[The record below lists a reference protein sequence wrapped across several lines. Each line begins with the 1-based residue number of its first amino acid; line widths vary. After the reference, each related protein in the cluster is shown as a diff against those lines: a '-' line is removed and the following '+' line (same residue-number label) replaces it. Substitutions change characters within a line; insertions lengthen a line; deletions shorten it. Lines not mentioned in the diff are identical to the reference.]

1 MPRTRIHEPKVPMN
15 TIAPSPAEYLLGA
28 EEPERSR
35 LLLQAEIHRPETE
48 QALARLNLPAG
59 GRALDLGCGPLGIL
73 DLLSAAVGPSGRA
86 IGIDNEPR
94 MIAHAR
100 KTTTDR
106 ALSNVELALGEAS
119 HTGLASGSLDLAHE
133 RLVLVNHPNPQD
145 VVAEMA
151 RVVRPGGWIVL
162 QELDCELW
170 RCEPRHDAWDELHL
184 VFLTSFAAAGRDPS
198 VGRRL
203 PALLRTAGMPD
214 VTFDVH
220 AYHWGPG
227 HPYQTLLLYFTGLL
241 RAPILQAGL
250 LTADRLDG
258 LEAEL
263 EQHLARPE
271 TFVIHPLFFQAWA
284 RR

>member
-1 MPRTRIHEPKVPMN
+1 MN
-15 TIAPSPAEYLLGA
+15 TIAPSPPKYLLGA
-28 EEPERSR
+28 KDSERSR
-35 LLLQAEIHRPETE
+35 LLLQGEIHRPEA
-48 QALARLNLPAG
+48 QALLARLHVPAG
-59 GRALDLGCGPLGIL
+59 GRALDLGCGPLGVL

-86 IGIDNEPR
+86 LGIDNEPQ

-100 KTTTDR
+100 TTIAER
-106 ALSNVELALGEAS
+106 ALTNVELALGEAS
-119 HTGLASGSLDLAHE
+119 HTGLPTGSFDLAHE
-133 RLVLVNHPNPQD
+133 RLVLINHPAPQD

-151 RVVRPGGWIVL
+151 RVTRPGGWIAL

-184 VFLTSFAAAGRDPS
+184 AFIEAFTGAGLDPF

-203 PALLRTAGMPD
+203 PALLRGAGLTD
-214 VTFDVH
+214 VSFDVH
-220 AYHWGPG
+220 AYHWSPS
-227 HPYQTLLLYFTGLL
+227 HPYQTLLLHFTGIL
-241 RAPILQAGL
+241 RERILEAGL
-250 LTADRLDG
+250 LTADRLEG

>member
-1 MPRTRIHEPKVPMN
+1 MN

-28 EEPERSR
+28 EESERSR
-35 LLLQAEIHRPETE
+35 LLLQADIHRPE
-48 QALARLNLPAG
+48 AAALLARLNLPVG
-59 GRALDLGCGPLGIL
+59 GRAVDLGCGPLGVL

-100 KTTTDR
+100 RTITER
-106 ALSNVELALGEAS
+106 ALSNIELALGDAS
-119 HTGLASGSLDLAHE
+119 HTGLASASFDFAHE
-133 RLVLVNHPNPQD
+133 RLVLINHPSPQD
-145 VVAEMA
+145 VVAEMV
-151 RVVRPGGWIVL
+151 RVVRPGGWIAL
-162 QELDCELW
+162 QEVDCEVW
-170 RCEPRHDAWDELHL
+170 RCEPRHDAWEELHL
-184 VFLTSFAAAGRDPS
+184 AFVESLAAAGRDPS
-198 VGRRL
+198 VGLRL
-203 PALLRTAGMPD
+203 PALLREAGLTD
-214 VTFDVH
+214 VAFDVH

-241 RAPILQAGL
+241 RERILQAGL
-250 LTADRLDG
+250 LTVDRLEG

>member
-1 MPRTRIHEPKVPMN
+1 MS
-15 TIAPSPAEYLLGA
+15 TIALSPSRYLLGA
-28 EEPERSR
+28 EESERLR
-35 LLLQAEIHRPETE
+35 LLQQAEIHRPEAE
-48 QALARLNLPAG
+48 GLLARMTVPTG
-59 GRALDLGCGPLGIL
+59 GWALDLGCGPLGVL
-73 DLLSAAVGPSGRA
+73 DLLSAAVGSSGRA
-86 IGIDNEPR
+86 IGIDNEPQ

-100 KTTTDR
+100 RTIAER
-106 ALSNVELALGEAS
+106 ALTNVELGLGEAS
-119 HTGLASGSLDLAHE
+119 HTGLVESSCDLAHE
-133 RLVLVNHPNPQD
+133 RLLLVNHPAPQD

-151 RVVRPGGWIVL
+151 RIVRPGGWIAL
-162 QELDCELW
+162 QEVDCELW